1 MERHA
6 KNLGGRPRRFD
17 RNTAVEIA
25 MRLFWR
31 NGYEGVSVSELT
43 DAIGIAPP
51 SLYAAFGSKA
61 ELYREALRHYAEKSN
76 SFDISVF
83 DTAPSLTDAISEM
96 LHKAV
101 LSVTDAEREKG
112 CMIASG
118 MVVANPQNAHLQK
131 EVAERRSEFRTV
143 LQEKIEVWVG
153 EKEALRLARY
163 LTAVMQGIST
173 QAHDGASADELRMIV
188 AEVLEGLSSRQ
199 QNNERARLQAGQ

>member
-1 MERHA
+1 MEQQA

-31 NGYEGVSVSELT
+31 NGYEGVSVADLT

-61 ELYREALRHYAEKSN
+61 ELYRETLRHYAEKSN

-83 DTAPSLTDAISEM
+83 DRAPGLSLAISEM

-101 LSVTDAEREKG
+101 LSVTDSEGEKG

-118 MVVANPQNAHLQK
+118 MVVANPQNVDLQK
-131 EVAERRSEFRTV
+131 EIAERRSEFRNV
-143 LQEKIEVWVG
+143 LQEKMAFWVG
-153 EKEALRLARY
+153 EQEALRLSRY
-163 LTAVMQGIST
+163 LTAVMQGISI
-173 QAHDGASADELRMIV
+173 QAHDGATAGELQMIV
-188 AEVLEGLSSRQ
+188 DEVLKGLSFQ
-199 QNNERARLQAGQ
+199 QPDNE